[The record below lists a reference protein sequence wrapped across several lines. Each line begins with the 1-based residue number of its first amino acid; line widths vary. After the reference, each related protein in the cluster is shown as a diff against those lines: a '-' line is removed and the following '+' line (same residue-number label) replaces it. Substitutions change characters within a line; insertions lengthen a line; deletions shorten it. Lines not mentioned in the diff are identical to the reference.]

1 MFMQVRSFCLLE
13 DSFSTQMSTKK
24 ASFSILHQLYAVVA
38 DYIDAFVE

>member
-24 ASFSILHQLYAVVA
+24 ASFSIHQLYAVVA